1 LTPLARAVKKMA
13 SSRGKPDTITR
24 AGEALGDLFQ
34 FQTSPREWRKLQP
47 SSAPAA
53 ASLGARYGM
62 GFVAAGNNKIY
73 LVGGKLSAWPSGT
86 GSLYSWSDSVELDSE
101 YGKDKGNDDVWELD
115 YQADPPAWTRRV
127 DSLYATMCSA
137 EWTAGSA
144 SATFCENFLGAF
156 PDLISY
162 KYLIFI

>member
-1 LTPLARAVKKMA
+1 
-13 SSRGKPDTITR
+13 
-24 AGEALGDLFQ
+24 
-34 FQTSPREWRKLQP
+34 
-47 SSAPAA
+47 
-53 ASLGARYGM
+53 M

-144 SATFCENFLGAF
+144 SATFCDNFLGAF